1 MSNLKSGGV
10 AGRSDP
16 LLFYYHDESPTRLSM
31 TVTVYF
37 GNEHSKTMYDHPVA
51 NDLTRHCYLCGHVTL
66 DRIP

>member
-1 MSNLKSGGV
+1 
-10 AGRSDP
+10 
-16 LLFYYHDESPTRLSM
+16 M